1 MATVALILIGPIFYV
16 VAVILFFSFGLAYII
31 NGYRRDKDGKRN
43 PKKVA
48 SGFIFMGVSNTM
60 VALVVLLFVWLA
72 THPIAFM

>member
-1 MATVALILIGPIFYV
+1 MATVALILIGPISYV
-16 VAVILFFSFGLAYII
+16 VAVILFFSYGLANII
-31 NGYRRDKDGKRN
+31 NGYRRDKEGKRN

-48 SGFIFMGVSNTM
+48 CGFIFMGVSNTM